1 MENIRS
7 LIKSALYKV
16 PEKER
21 NVRLKSLLKQALM
34 EIDKL
39 EKRNLKRESNVLDFF
54 DDLIEQEKE
63 KMESRKKKIQ
73 DEESFDM
80 ITD

>member
-1 MENIRS
+1 MENIRN

-39 EKRNLKRESNVLDFF
+39 DKKHIKRESVLDFF

-63 KMESRKKKIQ
+63 KMEFRKKKI
-73 DEESFDM
+73 DEEESFDM